1 MRVLMLCAAA
11 VMLAACTLV
20 SMLPEP
26 DRMNAVPNPFPYPGI
41 YSATTKG
48 GTMSYQLS
56 ADGRGLS
63 CTRAINGRMAFGDA
77 IYDGSRLR
85 TEDGILNVVRATHD
99 ELVVEWAGIEPVTL
113 HRMAEAPTTCRDFFA
128 KRR

>member
-1 MRVLMLCAAA
+1 MRVLMLCAA
-11 VMLAACTLV
+11 VLLAACTPV
-20 SMLPEP
+20 SILPEP

-85 TEDGILNVVRATHD
+85 TEDGILNVIRATHD
-99 ELVVEWAGIEPVTL
+99 ELIVEWAGIEPVTL

-128 KRR
+128 KGR

>member
-1 MRVLMLCAAA
+1 MRVLMLCAA
-11 VMLAACTLV
+11 VMLAACTPV
-20 SMLPEP
+20 SMLPEA

-48 GTMSYQLS
+48 GIMSYQLS

-85 TEDGILNVVRATHD
+85 TEDGVLNVIRATHD
-99 ELVVEWAGIEPVTL
+99 ELIVEWAGIKPVTL

-128 KRR
+128 KGR